1 MKVHVVL
8 WEVPY
13 EGSELMGLYST
24 AAEAETAA
32 AELHRYASQTYQQGA
47 LA

>member
-13 EGSELMGLYST
+13 EGSELMGLYLT
-24 AAEAETAA
+24 EAEAKTADDFETT
-32 AELHRYASQTYQQGA
+32 EEVSV
-47 LA
+47 